1 MTQTAMHR
9 MIRAQA
15 DALDRIAG
23 LDLTAPAA
31 ILAAARR
38 VILVGTGTSQH
49 AAELG
54 AMMLER
60 AGADA
65 RWSAAATW
73 ARWSTGPKH
82 GDVLLVITHT
92 GQTGYAARARAEAL
106 ARGVPVVSITGTG
119 AGWPEAITTVAPEES
134 ETYTVSYTAAL
145 AVLARLA
152 HLVARAGEDFPA
164 GARADGSE
172 GDVLQAAA
180 EIRVAYSAPATQDVP
195 VPARSL
201 GIVGCGPWG
210 VTAREAALKMREG
223 ARMLAEGF
231 DAERF
236 LHGNAVPFSAADGIL
251 LLQPE
256 ADQDGLTAAVGEAST
271 RAGIPVSVVSLPDSG
286 LSPLLAQLPMTVH
299 LQLLAER
306 FAGLRGQDPDTVI
319 TGAWADPSLWQIGMP
334 AAPG

>member
-1 MTQTAMHR
+1 MTQTALHR

-15 DALDRIAG
+15 DTLDRIAG
-23 LDLTAPAA
+23 LDLAAPAA

-60 AGADA
+60 AGLDA
-65 RWSAAATW
+65 RWFPASTW
-73 ARWSTGPKH
+73 VRWSTGPQH
-82 GDVLLVITHT
+82 GDAMVVITHT

-106 ARGVPVVSITGTG
+106 ASGVPVVSITGTG
-119 AGWPEAITTVAPEES
+119 TGWPEAITTVAPEES

-152 HLVARAGEDFPA
+152 HQVAGAGDA
-164 GARADGSE
+164 HRGGARADGSP
-172 GDVLQAAA
+172 GDLLQAAA
-180 EIRVAYSAPATQDVP
+180 EIRVAYAAPAAEDVP

-210 VTAREAALKMREG
+210 ITAREAALKIREG

-236 LHGNAVPFSAADGIL
+236 LHGNAVPFTVADGVL

-256 ADQDGLTAAVGEAST
+256 ADPDGLTAAVGEAAA
-271 RAGIPVSVVSLPDSG
+271 RERIPVSVISLPDSG

-299 LQLLAER
+299 LQLMAER
-306 FAGLRGQDPDTVI
+306 FARLRGQDPDAVI
-319 TGAWADPSLWQIGMP
+319 TGAWADPDLWRIGMP
-334 AAPG
+334 AAPR